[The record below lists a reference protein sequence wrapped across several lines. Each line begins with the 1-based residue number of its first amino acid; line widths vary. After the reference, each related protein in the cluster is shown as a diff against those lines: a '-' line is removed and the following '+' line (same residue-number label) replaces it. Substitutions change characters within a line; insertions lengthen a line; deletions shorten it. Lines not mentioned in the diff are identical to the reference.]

1 MRKDADFNIEDRIAT
16 YYQVSGELEAVFQ
29 TWQEYIKA
37 ETLTTRLVGDEPLA
51 YAYRGRLT
59 VDGETLVLGVQRYK

>member
-37 ETLTTRLVGDEPLA
+37 ETLTTRLVEVDH
-51 YAYRGRLT
+51 RLT
-59 VDGETLVLGVQRYK
+59 PIERNTMSRERRSY